1 MYIHVVVHV
10 CTCCS
15 TSATAGH
22 VTQVVEVKVREMTLL
37 LEERLLF
44 KLLQWAGVGG
54 KGVWSGSS
62 GNSES
67 SEEDEIMTMLTER
80 YIITY

>member
-1 MYIHVVVHV
+1 MPCNTI
-10 CTCCS
+10 
-15 TSATAGH
+15 ATAGH

-44 KLLQWAGVGG
+44 KLLQWAGLGG

-80 YIITY
+80 YVLHVY